1 MEFQETGAQIVAHY
15 FNSLTTNRQAL
26 ASMYSDTSMLTYE
39 NEQFMGS
46 EQIMTK
52 LNSLPNLT
60 YDSASAVADYQPSVN
75 ESILAMVSGRL
86 FIDGNKDQPLTF
98 TQTFVLCPGG

>member
-39 NEQFMGS
+39 GEQFMG
-46 EQIMTK
+46 
-52 LNSLPNLT
+52 
-60 YDSASAVADYQPSVN
+60 A
-75 ESILAMVSGRL
+75 
-86 FIDGNKDQPLTF
+86 
-98 TQTFVLCPGG
+98 